1 MYERFLSLR
10 LGALPRQADRP
21 TAFTRAADTLPVD
34 DAAGGERVLA
44 QVPGELRRDALVVAR
59 LADRYEVRRV
69 GRLTDDQVELLPV
82 DDPAPAA
89 RAERVPRDDGRVVGT
104 VLLRWSE
111 G

>member
-21 TAFTRAADTLPVD
+21 TAYPRAADTLPVD
-34 DAAGGERVLA
+34 DATGGERVLA

-82 DDPAPAA
+82 DAPAPA
-89 RAERVPRDDGRVVGT
+89 RAERVPRDDARVVGT

>member
-1 MYERFLSLR
+1 MYDRFLSLR

-21 TAFTRAADTLPVD
+21 AVFTRAADTLPVD
-34 DAAGGERVLA
+34 DAAAGERVLA
-44 QVPGELRRDALVVAR
+44 RIPGELRRDALVVAR
-59 LADRYEVRRV
+59 VADRYEVRRV

-82 DDPAPAA
+82 DDPAPA
-89 RAERVPRDDGRVVGT
+89 RAERVPRDDGRLVGT